1 MRLRSSEAGSISRP
15 DVTDH
20 RGTDVAASVE
30 FAGAGETVSET
41 ARCLV
46 VGIRDTACP
55 DCLTASGRAG
65 KIARADLGAHLPPP
79 ASLELVV
86 VPPFCDDFD
95 ALEIIETLDT
105 VGFRSQL
112 RVMAPKLATR
122 QIGLRELRMHA
133 TRQGITLDPK
143 EQG

>member
-1 MRLRSSEAGSISRP
+1 M
-15 DVTDH
+15 
-20 RGTDVAASVE
+20 
-30 FAGAGETVSET
+30 SET